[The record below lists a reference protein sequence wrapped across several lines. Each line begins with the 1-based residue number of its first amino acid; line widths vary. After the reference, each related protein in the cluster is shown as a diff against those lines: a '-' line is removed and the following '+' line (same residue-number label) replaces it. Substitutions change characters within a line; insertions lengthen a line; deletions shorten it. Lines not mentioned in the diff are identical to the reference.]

1 MIYHLV
7 KAVLPLLLLLF
18 PLFQFSQPWTLEK
31 CVQYALDNNIN
42 VKQAKLQTDIAK
54 KQLTQSY
61 LNTFLPNVDAS
72 ATYNVSVGNS
82 VNQFTFSVIEG
93 SLQTITG
100 NIQAS
105 MPIFTGLQQIYGIQR
120 NKHDLAASTFDA
132 EDVKN
137 QIALAVTSSFLNII
151 LAKEMLKVAEKQ
163 LQLTLEQVSVTEK
176 RVHTGSLPE
185 VALLELE
192 AQKARNEAD
201 IVNAKNQ
208 IDLAVVNLKNLLLIP
223 SESGF
228 EIEIPQI
235 KADVLSLDPS
245 QSLNTILKNALAAQP
260 SIKAAEARIQS
271 AFSSLRIAR
280 GAFSPTISVFG
291 SIGSNF
297 SDQNKRPTAYD
308 TIYLGGIFPQP
319 VPKDYK
325 LVPFGDQLNQTLRK
339 VGGISLNIP
348 ISGKGQRITN
358 EQISRIQLQSR
369 QFDLENRKNQLIQQ
383 VTEAY
388 TNARAAAESFNA
400 NTKSYYAARQSF
412 EAAKLRFE
420 NGMVSQ
426 FDFER
431 LRTNML
437 VAESQ
442 MLQAKYTFLFRQKVL
457 DFYQGRKI
465 TLD

>member
-1 MIYHLV
+1 V
-7 KAVLPLLLLLF
+7 KAILPLLFLLLPF
-18 PLFQFSQPWTLEK
+18 NHFAQTWTLEK

-42 VKQAKLQTDIAK
+42 VKQAKLQKDIAQ

-61 LNTFLPNVDAS
+61 LSTFLPSIDAS

-93 SLQTITG
+93 SLQTVTG
-100 NIQAS
+100 NLQAS
-105 MPIFTGLQQIYGIQR
+105 MPIFTGLQQIYGIQK
-120 NKHDLAASTFDA
+120 NKHDLAASTLDA

-137 QIALAVTSSFLNII
+137 QTALAVTSSFLNVI
-151 LAKEMLKVAEKQ
+151 LAKEILKVAEKQ
-163 LQLTLEQVSVTEK
+163 LQLTLEQVSVTDK
-176 RVHTGSLPE
+176 RVRSGSLPE
-185 VALLELE
+185 SALLELQ
-192 AQKARNEAD
+192 AQKARNEVD

-223 SESGF
+223 AESGF
-228 EIEIPQI
+228 ELEIPEV
-235 KADVLSLDPS
+235 KADMLSLDPS
-245 QSLNTILKNALAAQP
+245 QSLNTIYKNALATQP

-271 AFSSLRIAR
+271 ALSSVRISR

-291 SIGSNF
+291 NIGSNF

-308 TIYLGGIFPQP
+308 TTYIGGIFPQP

-325 LVPFGDQLNQTLRK
+325 LVPLGEQLNQTLRK
-339 VGGISLNIP
+339 VAGISLSIP
-348 ISGKGQRITN
+348 ILSKGQRITN

-369 QFDLENRKNQLIQQ
+369 QFDLENKKNQLNQQ

-400 NTKSYYAARQSF
+400 NVKSYDAAKQSF
-412 EAAKLRFE
+412 EATKLRFE

-431 LRTNML
+431 TRTNML

-442 MLQAKYTFLFRQKVL
+442 MLQAKYTFVFRQKVL
-457 DFYQGRKI
+457 DFYQGKKI

>member
-1 MIYHLV
+1 M
-7 KAVLPLLLLLF
+7 KAILPLLFLLLPF
-18 PLFQFSQPWTLEK
+18 NHFAQTWTLEK

-42 VKQAKLQTDIAK
+42 VKQAKLQKDIAQ

-61 LNTFLPNVDAS
+61 LSTFLPSIDAS

-93 SLQTITG
+93 SLQTVTG
-100 NIQAS
+100 NLQAS
-105 MPIFTGLQQIYGIQR
+105 MPIFTGLQQIYGIQK
-120 NKHDLAASTFDA
+120 NKHDLAASTLDA

-137 QIALAVTSSFLNII
+137 QTALAVTSSFLNVI
-151 LAKEMLKVAEKQ
+151 LAKEILKVAEKQ
-163 LQLTLEQVSVTEK
+163 LQLTLEQVSITDK
-176 RVHTGSLPE
+176 RVRSGSLPE
-185 VALLELE
+185 SALLELQ
-192 AQKARNEAD
+192 AQKARNEVD

-208 IDLAVVNLKNLLLIP
+208 IDIAVLNLKNLLLIP

-228 EIEIPQI
+228 ELEIPEV
-235 KADVLSLDPS
+235 KADLLSLDPS
-245 QSLNTILKNALAAQP
+245 ISLNSIYKNALAIQP
-260 SIKAAEARIQS
+260 SIKAAEARIKS
-271 AFSSLRIAR
+271 ALSTVKISR
-280 GAFSPTISVFG
+280 GAFSPTISIFG
-291 SIGSNF
+291 NIGSNF

-308 TIYLGGIFPQP
+308 TTYIGGIFPQP

-325 LVPFGDQLNQTLRK
+325 LVPLGEQLNQTLRK
-339 VGGISLNIP
+339 VGGISLSIP
-348 ISGKGQRITN
+348 ILSKGQRITN

-369 QFDLENRKNQLIQQ
+369 QLDLENRKNQLNQQ

-400 NTKSYYAARQSF
+400 NLKSYEAAKQSF
-412 EAAKLRFE
+412 EATKLRFE

-431 LRTNML
+431 TRTNML

-442 MLQAKYTFLFRQKVL
+442 MLQAKYTFVFRQKVL
-457 DFYQGRKI
+457 DFYQGKKI

>member
-1 MIYHLV
+1 M
-7 KAVLPLLLLLF
+7 KAILPLLFLLLPF
-18 PLFQFSQPWTLEK
+18 THFAQTWTLEK

-42 VKQAKLQTDIAK
+42 VKQAKLQKDIAQ

-61 LNTFLPNVDAS
+61 LSTFLPSIDAS

-93 SLQTITG
+93 RLQTVTG
-100 NIQAS
+100 NLQAS
-105 MPIFTGLQQIYGIQR
+105 MPIFTGLQQIYGIQK
-120 NKHDLAASTFDA
+120 NKHDLAASTLDA

-137 QIALAVTSSFLNII
+137 QTALAVTSSFLNVI
-151 LAKEMLKVAEKQ
+151 LAKEILKVAEKQ
-163 LQLTLEQVSVTEK
+163 LQLTLEQVSVTDK
-176 RVHTGSLPE
+176 RVRSGSLPE
-185 VALLELE
+185 SALLELQ
-192 AQKARNEAD
+192 AQKARNEVD

-223 SESGF
+223 AESGF
-228 EIEIPQI
+228 ELEIPEV
-235 KADVLSLDPS
+235 KADMLSLDPS
-245 QSLNTILKNALAAQP
+245 QSLNTIYKNALATQP

-271 AFSSLRIAR
+271 ALSSVRISR

-291 SIGSNF
+291 NIGSNF

-308 TIYLGGIFPQP
+308 TTYIGGIFPQP

-325 LVPFGDQLNQTLRK
+325 LVPLGEQLNQTLRK
-339 VGGISLNIP
+339 VAGISLSIP
-348 ISGKGQRITN
+348 ILSKGQRITN

-369 QFDLENRKNQLIQQ
+369 QFDLENKKNQLNQQ

-400 NTKSYYAARQSF
+400 NVKSYDAAKQSF
-412 EAAKLRFE
+412 EATKLRFE

-431 LRTNML
+431 TRTNML

-442 MLQAKYTFLFRQKVL
+442 MLQAKYTFVFRQKVL
-457 DFYQGRKI
+457 DFYQGKKI

>member
-1 MIYHLV
+1 MRVI
-7 KAVLPLLLLLF
+7 LLLLLLLLLL
-18 PLFQFSQPWTLEK
+18 PFSQQAQSWTLEK

-42 VKQAKLQTDIAK
+42 VKQAQLQKEISQ

-61 LNTFLPNVDAS
+61 LSTFLPTIDA
-72 ATYNVSVGNS
+72 AVNYNVSVGNS
-82 VNQFTFSVIEG
+82 VNAFTYSVVQG
-93 SLQTITG
+93 SLQTVTG

-105 MPIFTGLQQIYGIQR
+105 MPIFTGLQQIHGI
-120 NKHDLAASTFDA
+120 KKSKSDLAAAAFDA

-137 QIALAVTSSFLNII
+137 NAVLSVTSSFLNVI
-151 LAKEMLKVAEKQ
+151 LAKEILKVAEKQ
-163 LQLTLEQVSVTEK
+163 LQLTLEQVAVTDK
-176 RVHTGSLPE
+176 RVQSGSLPE
-185 VALLELE
+185 SALLELQ

-201 IVNAKNQ
+201 IVSAKNQ
-208 IDLAVVNLKNLLLIP
+208 IDIATVLLKNLLLLP
-223 SESGF
+223 AESGF
-228 EIEIPQI
+228 ELEVPEI
-235 KADVLSLDPS
+235 KANTLSMDPG
-245 QSLNTILKNALAAQP
+245 QSVTSIFKSALAAQP

-271 AFSSLRIAR
+271 AQYSVKIAR
-280 GAFSPTISVFG
+280 GAFSPTLSIFG
-291 SIGSNF
+291 SLGSNF

-308 TIYLGGIFPQP
+308 TTYIGGIFPQ
-319 VPKDYK
+319 VIPKDYK
-325 LVPFGDQLNQTLRK
+325 LVPLHEQLNQSLRK

-348 ISGKGQRITN
+348 ISGKGQRFTN

-369 QFDLENRKNQLIQQ
+369 QLDLESKKNQLNQQ

-400 NTKSYYAARQSF
+400 NQKSFDAARQSF
-412 EAAKLRFE
+412 EATKLRFN

-431 LRTNML
+431 TRTNML

-442 MLQAKYTFLFRQKVL
+442 MLQSKYTFVFRQKVL
-457 DFYQGRKI
+457 DFYQGKKI

>member
-1 MIYHLV
+1 M
-7 KAVLPLLLLLF
+7 KAILPLLFLLLPF
-18 PLFQFSQPWTLEK
+18 NHFAQTWTLEK

-42 VKQAKLQTDIAK
+42 VKQAKLQKDIAQ

-61 LNTFLPNVDAS
+61 LSTFLPSIDAS

-93 SLQTITG
+93 SLQTVTG
-100 NIQAS
+100 NLQAS
-105 MPIFTGLQQIYGIQR
+105 MPIFTGLQQIYGIQK
-120 NKHDLAASTFDA
+120 NKHDLAASTLDA

-137 QIALAVTSSFLNII
+137 QTALAVTSSFLNVI
-151 LAKEMLKVAEKQ
+151 LAKEILKVAEKQ
-163 LQLTLEQVSVTEK
+163 LQLTLEQVSVTDK
-176 RVHTGSLPE
+176 RVRSGSLPE
-185 VALLELE
+185 SALLELQ
-192 AQKARNEAD
+192 AQKARNEVD

-223 SESGF
+223 AESGF
-228 EIEIPQI
+228 ELEIPEV
-235 KADVLSLDPS
+235 KADMLSLDPS
-245 QSLNTILKNALAAQP
+245 QSLNTIYKNALATQP

-271 AFSSLRIAR
+271 ALSSVRISR

-291 SIGSNF
+291 NIGSNF

-308 TIYLGGIFPQP
+308 TTYIGGIFPQP

-325 LVPFGDQLNQTLRK
+325 LVPLGEQLNQTLRK
-339 VGGISLNIP
+339 VAGISLSIP
-348 ISGKGQRITN
+348 ILSKGQRITN

-369 QFDLENRKNQLIQQ
+369 QFDLENKKNQLNQQ

-400 NTKSYYAARQSF
+400 NVKSYDAAKQSF
-412 EAAKLRFE
+412 EATKLRFE

-431 LRTNML
+431 TRTNML

-442 MLQAKYTFLFRQKVL
+442 MLQAKYTFVFRQKVL
-457 DFYQGRKI
+457 DFYQGKKI